1 MINKW
6 EFYETFGPIRWRINN
21 SETGVFFLSETEKE
35 AQWLTEVLNCQE
47 EEIKYF
53 DEGFFL
59 TEDGD
64 IMKASYE

>member
-6 EFYETFGPIRWRINN
+6 EFYETFGPISWRINN

-35 AQWLTEVLNCQE
+35 AQWLAEVLNCQE

-64 IMKASYE
+64 VMKASYE